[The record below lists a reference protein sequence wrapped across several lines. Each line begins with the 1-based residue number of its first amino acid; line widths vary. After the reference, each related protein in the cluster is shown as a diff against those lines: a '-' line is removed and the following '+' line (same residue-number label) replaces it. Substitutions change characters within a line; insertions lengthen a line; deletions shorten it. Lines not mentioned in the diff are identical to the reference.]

1 MAGDMDGALKDR
13 AVIRKLTE
21 GCDLSRAAD
30 IEKVYKELISGGYT
44 FVSKE
49 GRDFDD
55 EMYELHEKVLSGEIV
70 DAPIKG
76 KKSKNKKSGAEKSPK
91 SKVSDRTKAV
101 DKAKSDNKSK
111 SNSSRS
117 KSDDEA
123 ISLLVQREIKKR
135 EKRRKLVIVL
145 AAIVAV
151 GSLGYYG
158 VYYYISN
165 RTSAQYEQLSEL
177 KGNDV
182 LSSLVD
188 DEDRLKHIVIVNK
201 ESIVIPDLLEE
212 YKTLYAKNKDF
223 VGWLSIEGTK
233 IDYPVMQTDNNDF
246 YLSHNFNKENDNN
259 GSLFLDC
266 SCMVYP
272 QSTNMIIYGHH
283 MKSGNMFGNLQKYA
297 KESYYKEH
305 STISFDTIYEKGTY
319 EIMYVFYSKVYD
331 NDDLVFK
338 YYQFINANSE
348 KEFKYYMDEMAA
360 LSLYDTGVTANYGDT
375 LLTLS
380 TCDHS
385 QTDGRFAVVAK
396 RIN

>member
-1 MAGDMDGALKDR
+1 MTQDMEGALKDR

-21 GCDLSRAAD
+21 GYDLSNAED
-30 IEKVYKELISGGYT
+30 IEKVYKELISGNYT

-55 EMYELHEKVLSGEIV
+55 KMYDLHEKVRSGEISSSPV
-70 DAPIKG
+70 KT
-76 KKSKNKKSGAEKSPK
+76 KKTSVK
-91 SKVSDRTKAV
+91 TK
-101 DKAKSDNKSK
+101 
-111 SNSSRS
+111 SSRS
-117 KSDDEA
+117 EKNSQNKVRTISTKSDDEA
-123 ISLLVQREIKKR
+123 ISILVQQEIKKR

-145 AAIVAV
+145 AALVAV
-151 GSLGYYG
+151 GSLGYFG
-158 VYYYISN
+158 IYYFVSS
-165 RTSAQYEQLSEL
+165 RTSSQYEQLSEL

-182 LSSLVD
+182 LASLVD
-188 DEDRLKHIVIVNK
+188 DEEEKKKFSLHKQ
-201 ESIVIPDLLEE
+201 SIVIPDILED
-212 YKTLYAKNKDF
+212 YKTLYAKNREF
-223 VGWLSIEGTK
+223 AGWLTIDGTK
-233 IDYPVMQTDNNDF
+233 IDYPVMQTDNNDY
-246 YLSHNFNKENDNN
+246 YLSHNYNKENDNN

-266 SCMVYP
+266 SCELYP

-283 MKSGNMFGNLQKYA
+283 MKSGNMFGNLQKFA

-305 STISFDTIYEKGTY
+305 PTISFDTIYEKGTY
-319 EIMYVFYSKVYD
+319 EIMYVFYSKVYG

-348 KEFKYYMDEMAA
+348 KEFEYYMSEMEA
-360 LSLYDTGVTANYGDT
+360 LSLYDTGFTASYGDT